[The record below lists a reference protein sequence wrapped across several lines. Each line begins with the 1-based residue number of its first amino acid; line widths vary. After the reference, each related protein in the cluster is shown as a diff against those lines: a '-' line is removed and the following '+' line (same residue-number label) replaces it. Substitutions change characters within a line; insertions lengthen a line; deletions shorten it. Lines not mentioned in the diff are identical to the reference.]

1 MEQAVFNIE
10 IRKMEIINYNLIKGR
25 ILIMIETKNRE
36 SANNEKNNI
45 NINNNRNFNKPSKF
59 IILHNN
65 KNLWVFFIKTSKF

>member
-1 MEQAVFNIE
+1 MEQSVFNIE

-36 SANNEKNNI
+36 SANKEKNNI

-65 KNLWVFFIKTSKF
+65 KNLWAFFI

>member
-1 MEQAVFNIE
+1 
-10 IRKMEIINYNLIKGR
+10 MEIINYNLIKGR

-45 NINNNRNFNKPSKF
+45 NNSRNFNKISKF